1 MLEIRLNGAN
11 AGGKFAKVSSQ
22 DYESVKRHSWYYRE
36 GYALTKVRGK
46 EIRMHRFVMNVTDPN
61 LIVDHKDRDRLNN
74 TRENLRVV
82 SLLENANNRVDNV
95 FIECFGES
103 KTISEWSRDERCVVG
118 YDVLRGRL
126 RRGVPAWAAILA
138 PKEC

>member
-11 AGGKFAKVSSQ
+11 AGGKFAKVSTQ

-36 GYALTKVRGK
+36 GYALTKIHGK

-82 SLLENANNRVDNV
+82 TLLQNANNRTDNV

-103 KTISEWSRDERCVVG
+103 KTISEWSRDERCVVS